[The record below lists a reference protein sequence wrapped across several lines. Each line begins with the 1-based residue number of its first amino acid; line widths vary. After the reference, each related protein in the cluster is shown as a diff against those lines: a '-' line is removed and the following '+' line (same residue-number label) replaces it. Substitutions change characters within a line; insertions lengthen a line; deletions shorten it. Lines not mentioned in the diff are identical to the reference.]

1 MTTRT
6 TESKIKPQPKHK
18 DVKSSVDA
26 KAPSG
31 KKASAT
37 KEPSAKTSPKETPKA
52 IEPTLASVSKE
63 LTAVIAKMST
73 LDQRMIAFE
82 QQITYANEAIKKL
95 LDMGESTGKGTSKAG
110 TGRRI
115 GGQKVLDTKTGKIYS
130 SLSKAGKELA
140 SEIKGDPTDRF
151 IFYKIEKA
159 FPGRFERVA

>member
-1 MTTRT
+1 MTTET

-18 DVKSSVDA
+18 DIKSSVGA
-26 KAPSG
+26 KEPPTKKAP
-31 KKASAT
+31 AT
-37 KEPSAKTSPKETPKA
+37 KKPSVKTLPKETPKA
-52 IEPTLASVSKE
+52 VEPTLASVSKE

-95 LDMGESTGKGTSKAG
+95 LAMSESKGKDASKAG
-110 TGRRI
+110 AGRRI
-115 GGQKVLDTKTGKIYS
+115 GGQKVLDTKTNKVYN

>member
-1 MTTRT
+1 MTTEA
-6 TESKIKPQPKHK
+6 TESKIRPQPKHK
-18 DVKSSVDA
+18 DIKSPPGAKEHSA
-26 KAPSG
+26 QKAP
-31 KKASAT
+31 AT
-37 KEPSAKTSPKETPKA
+37 RKPSVKTLPKETPKA
-52 IEPTLASVSKE
+52 VEPTLASVSKE
-63 LTAVIAKMST
+63 LAAVTAKMST

-95 LDMGESTGKGTSKAG
+95 LAMGESTGKGTSKAG
-110 TGRRI
+110 AGRRI
-115 GGQKVLDTKTGKIYS
+115 GGQKVLDTKTNKVYS

>member
-1 MTTRT
+1 MTTET
-6 TESKIKPQPKHK
+6 TESEIKPQPKHK

-26 KAPSG
+26 KEPST

-37 KEPSAKTSPKETPKA
+37 KKPSVKTLPKETPKA

-63 LTAVIAKMST
+63 LAALITKVSN
-73 LDQRMIAFE
+73 LDQRMTAFE
-82 QQITYANEAIKKL
+82 QQIIDANEAIKKL
-95 LDMGESTGKGTSKAG
+95 LDMGESTGKGTSKAR
-110 TGRRI
+110 GRIR
-115 GGQKVLDTKTGKIYS
+115 GQKVLDTKTNKVYS

-140 SEIKGDPTDRF
+140 IEIKGDPTDRF

>member
-1 MTTRT
+1 MTTGS
-6 TESKIKPQPKHK
+6 EIKPQPKHK
-18 DVKSSVDA
+18 DIKSSVGA
-26 KAPSG
+26 KEPSG

-37 KEPSAKTSPKETPKA
+37 KKPSVKTLPKETPKA

-95 LDMGESTGKGTSKAG
+95 LAMGESTGKGTSKAG

-115 GGQKVLDTKTGKIYS
+115 GGQKVLDTKTNKVYS

-140 SEIKGDPTDRF
+140 SEIKGDATDRF

-159 FPGRFERVA
+159 FPGRFQRVS

>member
-1 MTTRT
+1 MTTET
-6 TESKIKPQPKHK
+6 TEPKIRPQPKHK
-18 DVKSSVDA
+18 DVK
-26 KAPSG
+26 PSPAVKEPSA

-37 KEPSAKTSPKETPKA
+37 KKPSVQTPPKETPKA
-52 IEPTLASVSKE
+52 VEPTLASVSNE

-73 LDQRMIAFE
+73 LDQRMIALE
-82 QQITYANEAIKKL
+82 QQIIDANEAIKKL
-95 LDMGESTGKGTSKAG
+95 LAIGESTGKGTSKAG

-115 GGQKVLDTKTGKIYS
+115 GGQKVLDTKTNKVYS

-140 SEIKGDPTDRF
+140 SEINGDPTDRF

>member
-1 MTTRT
+1 MTTEA
-6 TESKIKPQPKHK
+6 TESKIRPQPKHK
-18 DVKSSVDA
+18 DIKSPPDA
-26 KAPSG
+26 KEPST
-31 KKASAT
+31 KKTSAT
-37 KEPSAKTSPKETPKA
+37 KKPSVKTSPKQPPKA

-95 LDMGESTGKGTSKAG
+95 LAMGESTGKGTSKAG

-115 GGQKVLDTKTGKIYS
+115 GGQKVLDTKTNKVYG

-140 SEIKGDPTDRF
+140 IEIKGDPTDRF